1 MLEVLDHLFLQPL
14 VLMYSSAYSFA
25 YHLPEHWIGR
35 NPGVQLIIF
44 SVMLNLALLPLYYQ
58 MEQRSKA
65 AGAIRA
71 RVASEVARMKQH
83 FRGRERYFY
92 IRAVYRNYR
101 YHPISEVLGSADL
114 LVQIVVFVT
123 VFQYLSGLDELVGQA
138 FGSIADLSRPDGLL
152 GGVNLLPLLMT
163 AINAAAVFY
172 YVDDRSKRLQAW
184 LLAAV
189 FLVLLYQSPAALVLY
204 WTANNLFSLVR
215 NLLQRRMGHLSLES
229 LIPSFAR
236 LIAQR

>member
-1 MLEVLDHLFLQPL
+1 MLAALDDLFLQPL

-25 YHLPEHWIGR
+25 YHLPERWTGP
-35 NPGVQLIIF
+35 NPGLQIIVF
-44 SVMLNLALLPLYYQ
+44 SMLLNLALVPLYYQ

-65 AGAIRA
+65 ARA
-71 RVASEVARMKQH
+71 VRERVAREVARMKQH

-92 IRAVYRNYR
+92 IRAVHRNYR
-101 YHPISEVLGSADL
+101 YHPISEVLGSGDL
-114 LVQIVVFVT
+114 LVQIVVFIT
-123 VFQYLSGLDELVGQA
+123 VFQYLSGLDVLVGQA
-138 FGSIADLSRPDGLL
+138 FGPIADLSRPDGLL
-152 GGVNLLPLLMT
+152 AGANLLPFLMT

-189 FLVLLYQSPAALVLY
+189 FLVLLYQSAAALVLY

>member
-1 MLEVLDHLFLQPL
+1 MLEVLHDLFIQPL

-25 YHLPEHWIGR
+25 YHLPEQWIGR
-35 NPGVQLIIF
+35 HPGVQLIIF
-44 SVMLNLALLPLYYQ
+44 SVLLNLALLPIYYQ

-65 AGAIRA
+65 AHAIRE
-71 RVASEVARMKQH
+71 RVASEVARMKRH

-101 YHPISEVLGSADL
+101 YHPISELLGSADL
-114 LVQIVVFVT
+114 LVQILVFVT
-123 VFQYLSGLDELVGQA
+123 VFQYLSGLEELVGQA
-138 FGSIADLSRPDGLL
+138 FGPIADLSRPDGLL
-152 GGVNLLPLLMT
+152 AGVNLLPFLMT
-163 AINAAAVFY
+163 AINAAAVYY
-172 YVDDRSKRLQAW
+172 YVNDRSKRLQAW